1 MIAITVLDEDL
12 HFFDEL
18 VDTYSEN
25 ITVSYDTGVDGI
37 SIVQVIIDV
46 SNIMVSAVINVI
58 GVLLTYK
65 AQRKAEQQ
73 RQEDL
78 ELKEKETEL
87 KTQGKEEIEIRITN
101 NGETNVII
109 NSHDIETDKG
119 TKDSVDAI
127 VKRVLEELKN
137 GCS

>member
-1 MIAITVLDEDL
+1 VIAITVLDEDL